1 MIKLKNHTEIL
12 FYSQWDSI
20 QEWQKLFEKKNVK
33 LLNWPTDFLKKKYH
47 DIKYAIVWD
56 PPKELW
62 KLFPNIKLIQS
73 LGAGV
78 DHILSKNPPKN
89 CIITRLEDPNL
100 TNQMT
105 EYAIFAVLMCYRKYF
120 QYNEL
125 KKEKKWQQIPTSETK
140 EFKITVLGYGTI
152 AKNIVN
158 ELLRYGFTIN
168 VWANKKRTL
177 TKFKYYYGPK
187 QLNNSIKNSNCLIN
201 LLPNT
206 SSTSQI
212 INLQLLKLLNTEA
225 YFINIGRGN
234 TVNESDLIYSLEK
247 KIINGA
253 ILDVFNKE
261 PLNKN
266 NKLYNIS
273 NVFISPHIAGITKPT
288 DYAVNTLIR
297 NIQSLNT
304 NNKIKNKISIKKEY

>member
-1 MIKLKNHTEIL
+1 M
-12 FYSQWDSI
+12 
-20 QEWQKLFEKKNVK
+20 
-33 LLNWPTDFLKKKYH
+33 
-47 DIKYAIVWD
+47 
-56 PPKELW
+56 
-62 KLFPNIKLIQS
+62 
-73 LGAGV
+73 
-78 DHILSKNPPKN
+78 
-89 CIITRLEDPNL
+89 
-100 TNQMT
+100 
-105 EYAIFAVLMCYRKYF
+105 
-120 QYNEL
+120 
-125 KKEKKWQQIPTSETK
+125 
-140 EFKITVLGYGTI
+140 FKI
-152 AKNIVN
+152 NFC
-158 ELLRYGFTIN
+158 E
-168 VWANKKRTL
+168 NKKRNL
-177 TKFKYYYGPK
+177 KKFKYYYGPK